1 MTVGERN
8 PLTKDEGLVMIEL
21 LQKMVDDLNPY
32 LRSLPTLSIVRDNL
46 WDAQMSL
53 RMAINSQE
61 RQGPE

>member
-1 MTVGERN
+1 MSERK
-8 PLTKDEGLVMIEL
+8 PLTKDEGLVMIKV

-32 LRSLPTLSIVRDNL
+32 LRSLPTLSLVRDNL

-61 RQGPE
+61 RHCAE